1 MIPGGGSI
9 KEYKEVNARE
19 SLELADAFLSYNF
32 LNVMPHKK
40 ATNPFYRVE
49 WISMTQPL
57 SREILELSQIDTE
70 IFIELF

>member
-40 ATNPFYRVE
+40 ATNPFYRGAYL
-49 WISMTQPL
+49 WLAIKHRAPMYGGAYLP
-57 SREILELSQIDTE
+57 
-70 IFIELF
+70 

>member
-40 ATNPFYRVE
+40 ATTNPFYRGAY
-49 WISMTQPL
+49 L
-57 SREILELSQIDTE
+57 
-70 IFIELF
+70 